1 MRNPPKDLP
10 RLKGKVLARDVSAWG
25 GQAGTPAVA
34 AVSAMWSPVG
44 DPGWELDVEL
54 LGVAELARRAFG
66 TPLEAGVFLQLV
78 RGPWTHD
85 RLMLYTE
92 IVWLRHARD
101 AEKIVKTLLGA
112 GWAVLKCAVPADA
125 DRLCKLCRTDDSK
138 RVRVVRLG
146 G

>member
-1 MRNPPKDLP
+1 MSRPKDLP
-10 RLKGKVLARDVSAWG
+10 RLKGKVLARDVGAWG
-25 GQAGTPAVA
+25 GTSAGA
-34 AVSAMWSPVG
+34 AATSEVWSPVG
-44 DPGWELDVEL
+44 DPAWELDVEL

-101 AEKIVKTLLGA
+101 AEKLVKTLLGT
-112 GWAVLKCAVPADA
+112 GWAVLKCASPADA
-125 DRLCKLCRTDDSK
+125 DRLCKLCRTDVSK
-138 RVRVVRLG
+138 RVRVIRLG